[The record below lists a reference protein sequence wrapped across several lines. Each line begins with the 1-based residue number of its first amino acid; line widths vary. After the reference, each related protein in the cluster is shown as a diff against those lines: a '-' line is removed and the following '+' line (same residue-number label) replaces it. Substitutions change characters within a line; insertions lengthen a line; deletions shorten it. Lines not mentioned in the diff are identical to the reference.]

1 MWPFADLLKR
11 VGREGG
17 KKRETSV
24 SLSSSPLYAGLTCQ
38 GAPPS
43 SKLDLFLKTL
53 PVITSTLTIRASK
66 REIEGDTSIQSVAPL
81 FIEPLFYGQR
91 TVEGPSGFLYLE

>member
-1 MWPFADLLKR
+1 MRPLAGCGDKELIL
-11 VGREGG
+11 GRHFFS
-17 KKRETSV
+17 T
-24 SLSSSPLYAGLTCQ
+24 AGFNL
-38 GAPPS
+38 PPS

-66 REIEGDTSIQSVAPL
+66 REIEGDTNIQSVAPL

-91 TVEGPSGFLYLE
+91 TVEVPSGFLYLE